1 MLQYYLT
8 ENLLTANQDDYM
20 AHTTNVR
27 SYSSSE
33 LAELILKRGTT
44 LSKADILAVL
54 EVYHEVAIDTLA
66 DGCSIN
72 TPLFH
77 ASPSISG
84 VFNGAGDSFDSNR
97 HSIHINM
104 NAGTDLRD
112 AIRKIRVEKVQTA
125 EAIPHLVE
133 IKDTVSNTVNE
144 NLTSGGV
151 IEITGSMLKVNTQNE
166 KNGIFIINVDTEDTK
181 KVSVIVENKPSRLIA
196 MLPVLDH
203 GGYTVEVRTTLSTGK
218 KELKTLRVG
227 RFPKNLTV

>member
-1 MLQYYLT
+1 MLQYHLT

-20 AHTTNVR
+20 AQPTNVR
-27 SYSSSE
+27 SYSSTE

-54 EVYHEVAIDTLA
+54 EVYYEVAIDTLA

-97 HSIHINM
+97 HTIHINM
-104 NAGTDLRD
+104 NAGTALRE
-112 AIRKIRVEKVQTA
+112 AAKKIKVEKVQVA
-125 EAIPHLVE
+125 ESIPHLVE

-144 NLTSGGV
+144 NLTSNGV
-151 IEITGSMLKVNTQNE
+151 IEITGYRLKVNPKDD
-166 KNGIFIINVDTEDTK
+166 KNGIFIINVDTGEEK
-181 KVSVIVENKPSRLIA
+181 KVSVIVENMPSRLIV
-196 MLPVLDH
+196 MLPQLDH
-203 GGYTVEVRTTLSTGK
+203 GGYTIEVRTTVSGNNK
-218 KELKTLRVG
+218 NLKTLKIG
-227 RFPKNLTV
+227 RFSKALTV